1 MPPPGWQQPSAAPG
15 EMTASTG
22 GCSLTQE
29 HRGQRNESKHTA
41 EQEMKLTADLLYS
54 AQNRTP
60 KIQLQHTE
68 CHLE

>member
-1 MPPPGWQQPSAAPG
+1 
-15 EMTASTG
+15 MTASTG

-54 AQNRTP
+54 AQNKTP